1 MGLIR
6 VRVLESWFIN
16 QFSNQLIIDSADF
29 RILTLTLDKVL
40 ESGWWWTVIRPVNS
54 LATFVLF

>member
-1 MGLIR
+1 M
-6 VRVLESWFIN
+6 LEPWFIN
-16 QFSNQLIIDSADF
+16 QFSNQLIIDSTDF